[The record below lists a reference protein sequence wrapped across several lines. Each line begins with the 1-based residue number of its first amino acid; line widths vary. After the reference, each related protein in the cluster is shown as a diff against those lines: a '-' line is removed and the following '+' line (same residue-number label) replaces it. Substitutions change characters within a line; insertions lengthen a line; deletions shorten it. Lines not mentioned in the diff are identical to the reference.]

1 MKEEEEE
8 EEDVNMSDPIDRIV
22 KGAPPPDVSAEQ
34 LAANARASTSSK
46 RNSITAPIP
55 PDASPQQQQQ
65 SYSNDPRDALPSS
78 PPQIYLNLLIM
89 ESSLRLQYIS
99 LRTRLRLH
107 LLLFIGLVAW
117 TVTFTYLLFF
127 RPREDGSGVGGSV
140 YWVLETGE
148 KMGWCSGCVTLLLF
162 WGTGMYERGVRWP
175 RKFIG
180 TTNRGLR
187 GFNLKVVLVR
197 AGMLREIVSWLAIL
211 DPAGWFQE
219 ERVHFQIVPKDI
231 ESVAGDAQPGKDH
244 LHWNAHAAKYG
255 LLEEDIAPAGD
266 VLRILL
272 LPKPF
277 SPDFREGWDTFR
289 LEYWERENAR
299 RAQLRAVV
307 RARKREVAKREGG
320 WFWWTGWRGWQ
331 NVTMNPFRRRKT
343 RRQQE
348 LERLALREKISTE
361 GSKARV
367 FPGGEAARRRK
378 GSLLQG
384 QQPMSR
390 SGSHSRTNSRASTPG
405 PDGDS
410 RPSTATKEGRTRRG
424 SSASSVGSRRPRKL
438 ASLNEPSRLS
448 ATETLMYMND
458 DPSRDTTPDGQDR
471 PLRNAARPTRRGS
484 SKRDSTI
491 STGSSDLDSRD
502 NSFDTRSTETVNT
515 ARHSHQHH
523 HSTRQTSS
531 MEPIFAE
538 EIKQEPEE
546 HE

>member
-1 MKEEEEE
+1 
-8 EEDVNMSDPIDRIV
+8 
-22 KGAPPPDVSAEQ
+22 
-34 LAANARASTSSK
+34 
-46 RNSITAPIP
+46 
-55 PDASPQQQQQ
+55 
-65 SYSNDPRDALPSS
+65 
-78 PPQIYLNLLIM
+78 M

-107 LLLFIGLVAW
+107 SLLFIGLVAW
-117 TVTFTYLLFF
+117 TLTFTYLLFF

-162 WGTGMYERGVRWP
+162 WGTGMHERGVRWP
-175 RKFIG
+175 RKFVS

-197 AGMLREIVSWLAIL
+197 GGLLREIVSWLALL
-211 DPAGWFQE
+211 DPAGWFRE
-219 ERVHFQIVPKDI
+219 ERVNFQIVPRDI
-231 ESVAGDAQPGKDH
+231 ESVAGNGSGKET
-244 LHWNAHAAKYG
+244 LHWNAHAAKHG

-289 LEYWERENAR
+289 LEYWERENSR
-299 RAQLRAVV
+299 RAQLRSVV

-320 WFWWTGWRGWQ
+320 WLWHNSTI
-331 NVTMNPFRRRKT
+331 NPFSRRKT

-348 LERLALREKISTE
+348 LERLALRDKVPPEVLKTR
-361 GSKARV
+361 AV
-367 FPGGEAARRRK
+367 PGEQTRK

-384 QQPMSR
+384 QPSR
-390 SGSHSRTNSRASTPG
+390 SGSRSRNTSRASTPG

-424 SSASSVGSRRPRKL
+424 SSASSIGGRRTRKL

-448 ATETLMYMND
+448 ATETLLYD
-458 DPSRDTTPDGQDR
+458 DQGRDLLQGNQGR
-471 PLRNAARPTRRGS
+471 PLSTPRPMMRGS

-491 STGSSDLDSRD
+491 STGSSDLDARD
-502 NSFDTRSTETVNT
+502 NSFDTRSLDPVT
-515 ARHSHQHH
+515 AQHY
-523 HSTRQTSS
+523 STRQAA
-531 MEPIFAE
+531 MEPVFAE
-538 EIKQEPEE
+538 EIKQEPKE
-546 HE
+546 HEKS

>member
-1 MKEEEEE
+1 
-8 EEDVNMSDPIDRIV
+8 MSDPIDRIV

-34 LAANARASTSSK
+34 LAANARASSPSK
-46 RNSITAPIP
+46 RNSVTAPIP
-55 PDASPQQQQQ
+55 REVQQQT
-65 SYSNDPRDALPSS
+65 YSSDPRDALPSS
-78 PPQIYLNLLIM
+78 PPQIYLNLLIL

-187 GFNLKVVLVR
+187 GFNLKVVVVR
-197 AGMLREIVSWLAIL
+197 GGLLREMVSWLALL
-211 DPAGWFQE
+211 DPAGWFRE
-219 ERVHFQIVPKDI
+219 ERVNFQIVPRDI
-231 ESVAGDAQPGKDH
+231 ESLAGNGTS
-244 LHWNAHAAKYG
+244 HWNAHAAKHG

-266 VLRILL
+266 VLRVLL

-289 LEYWERENAR
+289 LEYWERENGR
-299 RAQLRAVV
+299 RSQLRSVV

-331 NVTMNPFRRRKT
+331 NVTMNPFSRRKT
-343 RRQQE
+343 RRQLE
-348 LERLALREKISTE
+348 LERLSLREKVATDAL
-361 GSKARV
+361 KARV
-367 FPGGEAARRRK
+367 GTGERRRK
-378 GSLLQG
+378 ESLLSG
-384 QQPMSR
+384 RPASR
-390 SGSHSRTNSRASTPG
+390 SGSHSRNTSRASTPG
-405 PDGDS
+405 PDGES

-424 SSASSVGSRRPRKL
+424 SSASSAGGRRPRKL

-448 ATETLMYMND
+448 ATETLLYD
-458 DPSRDTTPDGQDR
+458 DQGRNLLQENQGR
-471 PLRNAARPTRRGS
+471 PLPSARPTMRGS

-491 STGSSDLDSRD
+491 STGSSDLESRD
-502 NSFDTRSTETVNT
+502 NSFDVRSAETAAT
-515 ARHSHQHH
+515 THSP
-523 HSTRQTSS
+523 RQAAKG
-531 MEPIFAE
+531 PIFAE
-538 EIKQEPEE
+538 DIKQEPEE
-546 HE
+546 E

>member
-1 MKEEEEE
+1 
-8 EEDVNMSDPIDRIV
+8 MSDPIDRIV

-34 LAANARASTSSK
+34 LAANARASSPAK
-46 RNSITAPIP
+46 RNSVTAPIP
-55 PDASPQQQQQ
+55 PDSQQQ

-117 TVTFTYLLFF
+117 TLAFTYLLFF

-175 RKFIG
+175 RKFVS

-197 AGMLREIVSWLAIL
+197 GGLLQEIVSWLALL
-211 DPAGWFQE
+211 DPAGWVRE
-219 ERVHFQIVPKDI
+219 ERVNFQIVPRDI
-231 ESVAGDAQPGKDH
+231 ESVAGNGSAKETV
-244 LHWNAHAAKYG
+244 HWNVHAAKHG

-277 SPDFREGWDTFR
+277 SPDFRENWDTFR
-289 LEYWERENAR
+289 QEYWERENTR
-299 RAQLRAVV
+299 RAQLRSVV

-320 WFWWTGWRGWQ
+320 WLWWTGWRGWR
-331 NVTMNPFRRRKT
+331 NFTMNPFSRRKT

-348 LERLALREKISTE
+348 LERLALREKIPSEALKT
-361 GSKARV
+361 RV
-367 FPGGEAARRRK
+367 VPGERRRK

-384 QQPMSR
+384 QQSR
-390 SGSHSRTNSRASTPG
+390 SGSQSRNTSRASTPG

-424 SSASSVGSRRPRKL
+424 SSASSVGGRRPRKL

-448 ATETLMYMND
+448 ATETLLYD
-458 DPSRDTTPDGQDR
+458 DQGRDLLQENQGR
-471 PLRNAARPTRRGS
+471 PLPRPTTRGS

-491 STGSSDLDSRD
+491 STGSSDLESRD
-502 NSFDTRSTETVNT
+502 NSFDARAVDPLT
-515 ARHSHQHH
+515 ARHY
-523 HSTRQTSS
+523 STRQST